1 MPNQPIL
8 TVENLSKKFCSNLRT
23 SLWYGVRDIAGELL
37 PGRRTNASDLRAAEF
52 WGLQDVSFELKAGE
66 SLAIVGANGAGK
78 STLLKV
84 LNGLLKPDVGA
95 VRIRGRVG
103 ALIELGVGLDPVLSG
118 RENIYVRAALLGF
131 TRYEI
136 APLVDQ
142 IIDFTGLHEA
152 IEMPVQFYS
161 SGMTARL
168 AYAVA
173 AHLNPALLLVDEA
186 LAVGDYDFQRK
197 CVNHMLGY
205 LRAGGSII
213 LVSHNP
219 HHIQSVC
226 QRGLL
231 LEKGRIT
238 FAGTGTETLD
248 RHFEQQVR
256 ATTFGDTE
264 QAALTPERPV
274 RITGLTIK
282 PVGASEVHTGAT
294 VRVTLRYQALHAIEG
309 AGWGFHVWTSD
320 GLYCITGAV
329 HLEPCTLLAGEHAL
343 TCTIRRLA
351 LTPGDYGVKAV
362 LLEVA
367 SQQPLAMLGWEN
379 APLPL
384 RVRGEVSTQKNFQSM
399 LRQLVTVEVEWQS
412 HSLVSID

>member
-1 MPNQPIL
+1 MSSAPIL
-8 TVENLSKKFCSNLRT
+8 AVEQVSKKFCRRLRT
-23 SLWYGVRDIAGELL
+23 SLWYGVRDIVSELT
-37 PGRRTNASDLRAAEF
+37 PGQRAAAGGLRPSEF
-52 WGLQDVSFELKAGE
+52 WGLQDVSFELRAGE

-84 LNGLLKPDVGA
+84 LNGLLKPDTGR

-131 TRYEI
+131 TRREI
-136 APLVDQ
+136 APLLDQ

-161 SGMTARL
+161 SGMSARL

-173 AHLNPALLLVDEA
+173 AHLNPDLLLVDEA

-205 LRAGGSII
+205 VRQGGAII

-219 HHIQSVC
+219 HHIQTVC

-231 LEKGRIT
+231 LEKGQLT

-248 RHFEQQVR
+248 RHFEQQLRV
-256 ATTFGDTE
+256 ATLGSAA
-264 QAALTPERPV
+264 QAELSPDRPA
-274 RITGLTIK
+274 RILGISFE
-282 PVGASEVHTGAT
+282 PVGASELHTGGT
-294 VRVTLRYQALHAIEG
+294 VRVVLRYQALHAL
-309 AGWGFHVWTSD
+309 ARVGWGFHVWTND
-320 GLYCITGAV
+320 GMHCVTGAV
-329 HLEPCTLLAGEHAL
+329 CLEPHPLHAGEHTL
-343 TCTIRRLA
+343 TCTIRQLA
-351 LTPGDYGVKAV
+351 LTAGDYGLRAV
-362 LLEVA
+362 LLDEA
-367 SQQPLAMLGWEN
+367 QQPLALLGWEN
-379 APLPL
+379 APMPL
-384 RVRGEVSTQKNFQSM
+384 RVRGAVSTQKNFQSIVQ
-399 LRQLVTVEVEWQS
+399 QLVAVEVAWQ
-412 HSLVSID
+412 

>member
-1 MPNQPIL
+1 MSSQPIL
-8 TVENLSKKFCSNLRT
+8 TVENVSKKFCSRLRA
-23 SLWYGVRDIAGELL
+23 SLWYGVRDIVSELSPL
-37 PGRRTNASDLRAAEF
+37 SRPATKELRRSEF
-52 WGLQDVSFELKAGE
+52 WGLQDISFELRAGE

-78 STLLKV
+78 STLLKI
-84 LNGLLKPDVGA
+84 LNGLLKPDTGQ

-131 TRYEI
+131 THREI
-136 APLVDQ
+136 APLIDQ

-161 SGMTARL
+161 SGMSARL

-173 AHLNPALLLVDEA
+173 AHLNPDLLLVDEA

-197 CVNHMLGY
+197 CINHMLGY

-219 HHIQSVC
+219 HHIQAVC

-231 LEKGRIT
+231 LEKGQVT
-238 FAGTGTETLD
+238 FVGTGTETLD
-248 RHFEQQVR
+248 RHFEQQLR
-256 ATTFGDTE
+256 AATGSDGP
-264 QAALTPERPV
+264 QATLTPEHPV
-274 RITGLTIK
+274 RIMGLDFL
-282 PVGASEVHTGAT
+282 PLDAAELHTGGAMQ
-294 VRVTLRYQALHAIEG
+294 VTLRYQALHAI
-309 AGWGFHVWTSD
+309 ARVGWGFHVWTND
-320 GLYCITGAV
+320 GMHCITGAV
-329 HLEPCTLLAGEHAL
+329 CLEPLVLHAGEHTL
-343 TCTIRRLA
+343 TCTIRKLA

-362 LLEVA
+362 LLEID

-384 RVRGEVSTQKNFQSM
+384 RVRGKVSIQKNFQAM
-399 LRQLVTVEVEWQS
+399 LQQLVTVDVDWQ
-412 HSLVSID
+412 